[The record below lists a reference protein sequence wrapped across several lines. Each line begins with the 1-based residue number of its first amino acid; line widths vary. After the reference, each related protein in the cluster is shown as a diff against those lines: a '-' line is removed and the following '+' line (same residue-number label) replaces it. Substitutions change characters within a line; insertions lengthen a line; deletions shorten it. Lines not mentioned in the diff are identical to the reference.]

1 MPRTRRHGRL
11 RVPGQ
16 PQPPRQRPMQNSRLN
31 GLASSRLA
39 VALVVSAC
47 VLGGGM
53 TSAWAK
59 KRIVLLNFTGHD
71 GKKAQ
76 AALVARMKHK
86 YTLVPQAAFQKT
98 AKQLHIRRPND
109 DDVANVARKL
119 RADAVV
125 AGQVKKSGKSYELT
139 VTVRD
144 GASGRPER
152 VAIPL
157 KGGRLDSRALA
168 QLDREVLPLLDRA
181 EGGSAV
187 ASATAATDND
197 NPLERRT
204 TTRSSAADP
213 PAQQVTDE
221 PTAGAMGV
229 SRGAAGDDRSE
240 TEVSR
245 AGAAERGARP
255 WWRPIATAAV
265 DFGGVGRNLSMDGTT
280 IQGYS
285 GSLVASIGLGIGL
298 YPMAGSS
305 GMLRGLGL
313 YASYDKVVSVS
324 STLSCGAQSQSLDS
338 AQQALTFGA
347 EYGYR
352 LHETE
357 DAMTVGGRVG

>member
-168 QLDREVLPLLDRA
+168 QLDSEVLPLLDRA
-181 EGGSAV
+181 EGGGTTTA
-187 ASATAATDND
+187 AATAAVDND

-204 TTRSSAADP
+204 TARSSAAEP
-213 PAQQVTDE
+213 PARQVTDE
-221 PTAGAMGV
+221 PTAGAMGG
-229 SRGAAGDDRSE
+229 SRGGASEDR
-240 TEVSR
+240 
-245 AGAAERGARP
+245 
-255 WWRPIATAAV
+255 
-265 DFGGVGRNLSMDGTT
+265 
-280 IQGYS
+280 
-285 GSLVASIGLGIGL
+285 
-298 YPMAGSS
+298 
-305 GMLRGLGL
+305 
-313 YASYDKVVSVS
+313 
-324 STLSCGAQSQSLDS
+324 
-338 AQQALTFGA
+338 
-347 EYGYR
+347 
-352 LHETE
+352 
-357 DAMTVGGRVG
+357 